1 MWEFQHMNMEKLP
14 KHLQRDLRRLI
25 RYVYRAH
32 RETPPP
38 GTTISIGYTDSRP
51 ECSWANII
59 ELHPDWTLVSAYL
72 AQSLRCRTERLGIKR
87 SSRSTTPFHRSRTAC
102 TYRLRAATMY
112 SSFPCLRLEP
122 RRAKVAITGYC
133 GSHLF

>member
-72 AQSLRCRTERLGIKR
+72 AQGEAWHKALFSKHDPISPLTHRL
-87 SSRSTTPFHRSRTAC
+87 
-102 TYRLRAATMY
+102 
-112 SSFPCLRLEP
+112 
-122 RRAKVAITGYC
+122 
-133 GSHLF
+133 HL